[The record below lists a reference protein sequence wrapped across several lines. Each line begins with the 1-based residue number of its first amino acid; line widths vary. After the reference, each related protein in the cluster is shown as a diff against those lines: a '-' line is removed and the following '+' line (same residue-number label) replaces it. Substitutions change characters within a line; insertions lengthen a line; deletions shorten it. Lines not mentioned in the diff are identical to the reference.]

1 MSHADSAWFE
11 SWFDSPYYPVLYS
24 HRDPE
29 EASLFLSALL
39 SRLKVAP
46 GASILDLACGSGRHS
61 IYLAGQGYSV
71 TGVDLSESSIL
82 RAMSHR
88 SENLSFVRADM
99 RTFKLNKEFDLILNL
114 FTSFGYF
121 DRQEE
126 NHQVVQRIASH
137 LKPQG
142 LFVLDF
148 LNTYWVSRTLVTHE
162 IIQRQEIRFEITRS
176 IEDQHVVKRIHVV
189 DGAKSIHYLER
200 VQMLNPENLAA
211 MLTEAGLKVVRT
223 FGNYQLDNFDPGMSE
238 RIILVAANAS

>member
-1 MSHADSAWFE
+1 MSHADPTWFE

-24 HRDPE
+24 HRDPQ

-61 IYLAGQGYSV
+61 VYLAGQGYSV
-71 TGVDLSESSIL
+71 TGVDLSESSIQ
-82 RAMSHR
+82 RAKRHR
-88 SENLSFVRADM
+88 IENLSFIRADM
-99 RTFKLNKEFDLILNL
+99 RTFGLNKEFDLILNL

-126 NHQVVQRIASH
+126 NLQVLQRIASH
-137 LKPQG
+137 LKPEG

-148 LNTYWVSRTLVTHE
+148 MNTYWVSRTLVASE
-162 IIQRQEIRFEITRS
+162 IIERQAIRFEIARS
-176 IEDQHVVKRIHVV
+176 IEDRHVVKRIQVM
-189 DGAKSIHYLER
+189 DGTKSIQYLER
-200 VQMLNPENLAA
+200 VQMLTPENLAA
-211 MLTEAGLKVVRT
+211 MLTEAGLKVVRI
-223 FGNYQLDNFDPGMSE
+223 FGNYQLDTFDPDLSQ